1 MHIYDVRPRKD
12 RRGFDLISEHLPF
25 GAAVVCRGCGPH
37 QLREVLL
44 ALAFGN
50 HSLFDESGAVIET
63 HEHAGEIG
71 RSGITLCWSWR
82 TMIACWGLPVSGF
95 ETLDEQS
102 P

>member
-1 MHIYDVRPRKD
+1 MRTNDLNPSLQPAGLRFPMHIYDVRPRKD

-25 GAAVVCRGCGPH
+25 GAAVVCRGCGRH

-63 HEHAGEIG
+63 HEHAGD
-71 RSGITLCWSWR
+71 LK
-82 TMIACWGLPVSGF
+82 
-95 ETLDEQS
+95 D
-102 P
+102 